1 MAGNYT
7 ENAIGASR
15 LLSGK
20 VAVITGAR
28 RGIGRA
34 TAELFA
40 RNGADVW
47 ACART
52 RDDTFERDMEALS
65 RECGTSVRLLFFD
78 VTDKDAVKEAVRAIG
93 ARVDALVNAAG
104 IADEST
110 SFHMTG
116 IDKMR
121 RTFEANFFGQTLL
134 TQYVSRIMARRG
146 HGSIVNVASVAAL
159 DGEPAQYEYAASKAA
174 VVGATRGLSRELAP
188 LGIRV
193 NAVAPGI
200 TDTCM
205 GAQIEPGLRER
216 VLSRVAL
223 GRAARPEEVASV
235 IAFLTSDLASYVTGQ
250 VIRVDGGM

>member
-52 RDDTFERDMEALS
+52 RDDTFERDMETLS

-78 VTDKDAVKEAVRAIG
+78 VTDKDAVKRRRVRS
-93 ARVDALVNAAG
+93 ARA
-104 IADEST
+104 ST
-110 SFHMTG
+110 
-116 IDKMR
+116 R
-121 RTFEANFFGQTLL
+121 W
-134 TQYVSRIMARRG
+134 
-146 HGSIVNVASVAAL
+146 
-159 DGEPAQYEYAASKAA
+159 
-174 VVGATRGLSRELAP
+174 
-188 LGIRV
+188 
-193 NAVAPGI
+193 
-200 TDTCM
+200 
-205 GAQIEPGLRER
+205 
-216 VLSRVAL
+216 
-223 GRAARPEEVASV
+223 
-235 IAFLTSDLASYVTGQ
+235 
-250 VIRVDGGM
+250 